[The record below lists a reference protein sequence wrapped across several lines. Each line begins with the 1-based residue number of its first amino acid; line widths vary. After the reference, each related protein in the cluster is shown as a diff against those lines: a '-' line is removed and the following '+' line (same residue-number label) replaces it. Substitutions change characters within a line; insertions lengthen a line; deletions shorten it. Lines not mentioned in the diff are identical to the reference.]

1 MISEIFDSLDA
12 QLTALTVAL
21 QCPNPDARG
30 LQTQFLTLQQG
41 IQQQVLPL
49 AMEDTLAPETQLQIQ
64 PLLTEMNRTLR
75 LLGMDVAFLQTAKQP
90 LKVQQRQQQMGQRLE
105 QLSGFCQ
112 GLKAALADAV
122 ESDPE
127 K

>member
-1 MISEIFDSLDA
+1 MISEIFDRLDA
-12 QLTALTVAL
+12 QLTALTAAL
-21 QCPNPDARG
+21 QQSNPDTRV
-30 LQTQFLTLQQG
+30 LQSQFLTLQQAV
-41 IQQQVLPL
+41 QQAVLPL
-49 AMEDTLAPETQLQIQ
+49 AMEDTLAPATRSQIQ

-122 ESDPE
+122 KADPE